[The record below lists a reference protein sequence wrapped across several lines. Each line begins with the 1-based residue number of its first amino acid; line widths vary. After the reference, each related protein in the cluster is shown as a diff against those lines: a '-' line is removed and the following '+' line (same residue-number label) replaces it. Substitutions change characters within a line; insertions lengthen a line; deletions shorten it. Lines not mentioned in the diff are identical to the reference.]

1 MTMANLIVRT
11 SRPYLSNVFDSFRAF
26 DDLMRWDPFS
36 DATLSL
42 RGLTTATFAPTFEV
56 KETKDDYVFKADL
69 PGIEDKDVDIT
80 VNGNTLTV
88 SGKREAESR
97 SESDRC
103 HVVERSYGSFSRA
116 FTLPEGANLENVKAE
131 LRSGVLTVVRQYH
144 YGAAIDYDTIR
155 VNSPL
160 GVQLREYVNAHEP
173 HRHHAAMG
181 GS

>member
-1 MTMANLIVRT
+1 MANLIVRT

-36 DATLSL
+36 DALLSP
-42 RGLTTATFAPTFEV
+42 RGLNTAAFAPTFEV

-97 SESDRC
+97 SESDRY

-116 FTLPEGANLENVKAE
+116 FTLREGANLENVKAE
-131 LRSGVLTVVRQYH
+131 LRNGVLTVAVPKKPELQPRKISIKTIADKVA
-144 YGAAIDYDTIR
+144 GA
-155 VNSPL
+155 L
-160 GVQLREYVNAHEP
+160 GEKDKSE
-173 HRHHAAMG
+173 
-181 GS
+181 S